1 MEKTMKVPC
10 GVSNRHLHL
19 SQTDL
24 ETLFGPGA
32 QLTVF
37 RDLKQPGQY
46 AAEEVVNLV
55 GPKGTI
61 KNVRVLG
68 PVRKQTQ
75 VEVSKTDSFV
85 LGIKPPVRDSGDLKG
100 SAPIILEGPKGRVE
114 LTEGVILAVR
124 HVHLH
129 TSEAAIIGAKDKE
142 LLQVRVGGERAL
154 VFERVLARVHEQFA
168 LEFHVD
174 TDEANAAGLKNGDEV
189 ELVRYEE

>member
-24 ETLFGPGA
+24 ETLFGTGA

-46 AAEEVVNLV
+46 AAQETVNLV

-75 VEVSKTDSFV
+75 IEVSKTDSFV

-100 SAPIILEGPKGRVE
+100 SAPIVLEGPKGRVE
-114 LTEGVILAVR
+114 LNEGVVLAVR

-129 TSEAAIIGAKDKE
+129 PSEAAVIGAKDKE
-142 LLQVRVGGERAL
+142 LLSVRVGGERAL
-154 VFERVLARVHEQFA
+154 VFERVLARVNDQFA

-189 ELVRYEE
+189 ELVRHEG

>member
-19 SQTDL
+19 SQADL
-24 ETLFGPGA
+24 EILFGAGA

-37 RDLKQPGQY
+37 RELKQPGQY
-46 AAEEVVNLV
+46 AAEEVVNLI

-75 VEVSKTDSFV
+75 IEVSKTDSFV

-142 LLQVRVGGERAL
+142 FLSVRIGGERAL
-154 VFERVLARVHEQFA
+154 VFERVLARVHDQFA

-189 ELVRYEE
+189 ELVRSED

>member
-19 SQTDL
+19 SQPDL

-37 RDLKQPGQY
+37 RELKQPGQY

-154 VFERVLARVHEQFA
+154 VFEHVLARVHEQFA

-189 ELVRYEE
+189 ELVRCEE